1 MPTPRLPRISAPAFH
16 LGSLPPASPV
26 RPWHLNAC
34 RWSVSDTR
42 KGKGM
47 HLQAPSLSAGNIPA
61 LTVLLSPALRPPST
75 PLHPPIGEKIPLT
88 TRPWRPSSSL
98 SSIRN
103 PLRTVPP
110 RSSETPLPRTPVTP
124 QALATELPPS
134 TTGATV
140 TPPDPRLRCGLLEG
154 QLSLLYLCNL
164 CLTRSRSLINEQI
177 SVICGSEARAPREDP
192 RELPGLPTWGPGI
205 SPVPSLGVQAAQ
217 RMLTKESAEATAC
230 PPGLPAELP
239 VPGRPSGHCWLSWEP
254 QASDRVATSTTLLL
268 VRKPLG
274 TVAAPQLWS
283 RPSHACL
290 WARGQSQPCQQAQQ
304 LGERPLPALDPKRPK
319 GREGEGPG
327 PGGRAGSPVRTDS
340 RDGWKCIQMKGQ
352 VQQTGPE
359 GLRNQPAK
367 SWLFRGGNR
376 PCLPSGRHLA
386 WSPESPSCSPV
397 LTPLGEKELTPPE
410 RLPCARHSAGRFRT
424 IISFD
429 SSNTNKTWTLFLSL
443 THGYK
448 TLQLGVLEVLQSL

>member
-1 MPTPRLPRISAPAFH
+1 MPTPRLPRISAPAFR
-16 LGSLPPASPV
+16 LGSLPPP
-26 RPWHLNAC
+26 HLSDLGTSMPAGGLSQILARARAC
-34 RWSVSDTR
+34 IS
-42 KGKGM
+42 KP
-47 HLQAPSLSAGNIPA
+47 QAYQRVTSQPSRSCSAQPSGLPA
-61 LTVLLSPALRPPST
+61 HPST
-75 PLHPPIGEKIPLT
+75 PPIGEKIPLT

-103 PLRTVPP
+103 SLRTVPP

-140 TPPDPRLRCGLLEG
+140 TPPDPRLCCGLLEG

-327 PGGRAGSPVRTDS
+327 PGGRAGSPVHTDS

-397 LTPLGEKELTPPE
+397 LTPLREKELTPPE